1 MIQTVLSIIKMAC
14 ERGVRAVIL
23 VPEGAY
29 EESLRALS
37 CRFDRHSG
45 RTAQMPNG
53 NLVTIL
59 TAATSVGEITGDFD
73 LYLSGWG
80 KATPKDERGMLAWV
94 NRASVVYTEVN

>member
-23 VPEGAY
+23 VPENAY

-37 CRFDRHSG
+37 CRFDRHAG

-53 NLVTIL
+53 SLVTVL
-59 TAATSVGEITGDFD
+59 TTATPVEEITEEFD

-80 KATPKDERGMLAWV
+80 KATPKDERGMLAWLK
-94 NRASVVYTEVN
+94 RASAVYTEIN